1 MSQELL
7 GTESGNLTERML
19 PRAASSLDH
28 NDGSSPPQLLV
39 AQLGGDNDSEDDFLG
54 PDELETDL

>member
-1 MSQELL
+1 
-7 GTESGNLTERML
+7 ML

-28 NDGSSPPQLLV
+28 NDRASSPQLLV
-39 AQLGGDNDSEDDFLG
+39 AHLGVNSDSEDDFLG